1 MLDDHVYGEPAEPGP
16 PEKLQQAFDNDM
28 TVTI

>member
-16 PEKLQQAFDNDM
+16 TKKLQQAFDNDM